1 MKYYRAYFLKKGK
14 RIEDIIKADNKADA
28 IIAAR
33 ESDNGKLIKL
43 YEIPMPL
50 EEKLKFFTD
59 LVKNKLGR
67 KKVDYSAYISALR
80 QLAVMLKA
88 GISLKIALED
98 IGNNTEDKLIKE
110 LFLYAAES
118 VNRGKSLNSVFKE
131 YEAYLGGLS
140 VAMIKLGEQTGD
152 LVFALEGLANI
163 YDKMNTNKKKMV
175 KALRYPIITL
185 IAISIA
191 FTVLITYV
199 VPKFKDVFNELGAN
213 LPLPT
218 ILLLKTEYVLTHFG
232 PLVFGG
238 LVLTIII
245 IIFLYKTDI
254 RFKTK
259 VDELLLKTY
268 LIKDIILYATLS
280 RFLLVISALIRSGI
294 PLLDALQIAEGIVG
308 NEVIKNQVGR
318 IIAGINQGRKI
329 SEMMIEEQ
337 FLDFIALRM
346 ISAGEEAGELDTML
360 QKAAEY
366 YEEKFD
372 AVVDNM
378 QAAIEPIMLTIIGGM
393 VLWLAL
399 GIFMPMWNLASAAKG
414 GG

>member
-59 LVKNKLGR
+59 LIKNKLGR

-238 LVLTIII
+238 LVLTIIV

-308 NEVIKNQVGR
+308 NEVIKNQIGR

-399 GIFMPMWNLASAAKG
+399 GIFMPMWNLASAAKAG
-414 GG
+414 

>member
-14 RIEDIIKADNKADA
+14 RIENIIKADNKADA

-294 PLLDALQIAEGIVG
+294 PLLDALQIAEGIIG